1 MPKLRLSCLL
11 ALSCLVLGVLSASK
25 TLSQST
31 LLLYVDCYCDVSTSC
46 DQLCCCDGDC
56 SSTATSYWSNY
67 NLCANDGF
75 AIPFCSAYASTS
87 LHVHD
92 LSEGLRLIY
101 TVQQP

>member
-1 MPKLRLSCLL
+1 MPKLRLSFI
-11 ALSCLVLGVLSASK
+11 LVLFFLAVGVLNVSK
-25 TLSQST
+25 ALSQST
-31 LLLYVDCYCDVSTSC
+31 FIPKADCYCDVSTSC

-101 TVQQP
+101 TVHKH